1 MRAIL
6 VSDFS
11 RTPQTWAK
19 RSCQVVGVRL
29 KSDTRRRETPAD
41 RNQAV
46 ATAKRAPLGICPRPR
61 RGIRAAGFRFCGF
74 LLANKKMHRVGL
86 AVVQFTRS
94 TSAEATAGRESLQP
108 SALRA
113 RCTWKP
119 SASFR
124 ECQARRSDKCRKY
137 RQIAFPG
144 ELALADAAGT
154 VIPRRNAP
162 RPALLR
168 PASRLT
174 SAEAT
179 ACRRAINLGRSV
191 LGAIRTLRAR
201 GTGVKHA
208 RTAIPA
214 LCDLFFTMRTYLRQA
229 LCALPKQDQGFA
241 EPGALSSTSPADL
254 PLPRT
259 AFRESFVLLASRA
272 RRSGNLRFAAHP
284 CKGIRRRKGR
294 KLRTSGDT

>member
-1 MRAIL
+1 
-6 VSDFS
+6 
-11 RTPQTWAK
+11 
-19 RSCQVVGVRL
+19 
-29 KSDTRRRETPAD
+29 
-41 RNQAV
+41 
-46 ATAKRAPLGICPRPR
+46 
-61 RGIRAAGFRFCGF
+61 
-74 LLANKKMHRVGL
+74 MHRVGL

-113 RCTWKP
+113 RCTRKS
-119 SASFR
+119 SASFP
-124 ECQARRSDKCRKY
+124 ECQACRDGKYRKY
-137 RQIAFPG
+137 RQITFPQ
-144 ELALADAAGT
+144 ELVLFDAPNT

-201 GTGVKHA
+201 GAGVKHV

-214 LCDLFFTMRTYLRQA
+214 LCDFFFTLRTHLRQT

-241 EPGALSSTSPADL
+241 EPGALSSTSPTDL

-272 RRSGNLRFAAHP
+272 RRSGNLRSGTHP
-284 CKGIRRRKGR
+284 CKGIRRQKGR
-294 KLRTSGDT
+294 KLRTTGDRLNGSMWW